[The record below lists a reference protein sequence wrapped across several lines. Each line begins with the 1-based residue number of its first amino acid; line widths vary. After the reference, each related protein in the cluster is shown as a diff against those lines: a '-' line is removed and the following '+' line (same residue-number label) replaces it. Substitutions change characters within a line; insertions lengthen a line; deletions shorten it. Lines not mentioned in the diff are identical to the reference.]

1 MPDRNLAPR
10 PRREQG
16 PHLAQVVIDNRLAAV
31 EALLRDQLADA
42 LAGQL
47 WVLAQQ
53 LADLVL
59 EHIELRACRRALVPR
74 WPIAVDRVA
83 DRVAMQPRPAM
94 DLPLRQTA
102 HEVQPP
108 HLRPLLHSDHLGPP
122 ELALRKTCPGN
133 PDHRTSSGPLFN
145 RRRWP
150 SFHPAPTQGGL
161 TPPPEGRRRRANKP
175 PSLAQHRLCE
185 DRLHQSSFSVRD
197 ARLSRNWGCR
207 PARLRPCRDGA
218 QLRCV

>member
-1 MPDRNLAPR
+1 MPDRNLAPRLPEIELADLPRAIHRALEDPR

-47 WVLAQQ
+47 WVLAQPP
-53 LADLVL
+53 ADLVL
-59 EHIELRACRRALVPR
+59 ERIQLRPRRRALVLR
-74 WPIAVDRVA
+74 WLVAVDHAA

-94 DLPLRQTA
+94 DLPLRQAA

-122 ELALRKTCPGN
+122 ELALRKTSPGN

-150 SFHPAPTQGGL
+150 SFHPAPTAGTAAAAAKPVSGIRVF
-161 TPPPEGRRRRANKP
+161 GR
-175 PSLAQHRLCE
+175 
-185 DRLHQSSFSVRD
+185 SSVSD
-197 ARLSRNWGCR
+197 PQYS
-207 PARLRPCRDGA
+207 
-218 QLRCV
+218 